1 VPLDTNLAA
10 VEEEWGGK
18 TEACFQINLLRAD
31 VEGQIEDLRQI
42 LYKNVTVVQ
51 WMKL

>member
-1 VPLDTNLAA
+1 LDTNLAA
-10 VEEEWGGK
+10 VEEEWVEDRGL
-18 TEACFQINLLRAD
+18 FSINLLRAD

-42 LYKNVTVVQ
+42 LLQNVTVVQ